1 MFLFPLH
8 LNKPGLTFPLH
19 LNKPNLCVYLEPT
32 FFFYLNVF
40 QGLSKMLHKTKENN
54 TVSGQI
60 FKPFKALRI
69 MNFNE
74 LNWPSHLVNNVSCKF
89 TLPWYKVR
97 EIFLVSGG
105 KKH

>member
-1 MFLFPLH
+1 MCVSRAHILLLH
-8 LNKPGLTFPLH
+8 K
-19 LNKPNLCVYLEPT
+19 C
-32 FFFYLNVF
+32 F
-40 QGLSKMLHKTKENN
+40 QGLYKMLHKTKENN

-60 FKPFKALRI
+60 FKPFKVLRI
-69 MNFNE
+69 INFNE